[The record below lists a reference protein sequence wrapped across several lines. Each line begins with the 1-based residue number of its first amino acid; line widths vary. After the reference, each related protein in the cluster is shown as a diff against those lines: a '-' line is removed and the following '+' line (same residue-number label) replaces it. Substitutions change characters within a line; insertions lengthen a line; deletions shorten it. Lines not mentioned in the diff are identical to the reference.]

1 MVYFWQIIANFSLN
15 FPNLPFFFP
24 KFHKFAIFLTP
35 PRSRKIYFYSP
46 ACLACLSEVIEV
58 KESSLEMDVPI
69 DLEEKKVDVPVVSAV
84 GDKVPSLKGTT
95 RTPII
100 PTVLEGIV

>member
-1 MVYFWQIIANFSLN
+1 
-15 FPNLPFFFP
+15 
-24 KFHKFAIFLTP
+24 
-35 PRSRKIYFYSP
+35 
-46 ACLACLSEVIEV
+46 
-58 KESSLEMDVPI
+58 MDVPI